1 MSNVESLGKL
11 KYVYDHLDLQHT
23 PLSMKYTR
31 EEIKNM
37 VEVVGEVYL

>member
-1 MSNVESLGKL
+1 LSLS
-11 KYVYDHLDLQHT
+11 DT

>member
-1 MSNVESLGKL
+1 
-11 KYVYDHLDLQHT
+11 LDLQHT

-37 VEVVGEVYL
+37 VEVGGDIFM